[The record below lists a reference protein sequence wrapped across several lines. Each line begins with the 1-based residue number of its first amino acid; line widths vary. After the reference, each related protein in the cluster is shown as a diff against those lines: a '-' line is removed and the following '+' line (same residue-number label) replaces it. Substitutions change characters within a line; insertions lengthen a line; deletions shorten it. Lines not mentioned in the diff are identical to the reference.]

1 MVNDTKLSKTKKL
14 HSNFIET
21 NNRNLEQFY
30 NRNELNHQQ
39 RMYIGNI
46 SSLNNFSDRCITI
59 NDGGIAYIR

>member
-46 SSLNNFSDRCITI
+46 SS
-59 NDGGIAYIR
+59 